1 MIALLLAA
9 ALAQEAPPVTG
20 LAWRW
25 DDAAPRRYHLRAGVD
40 SSEVLA
46 FKGWRN
52 ADLQIT
58 GFDLQLVV
66 TCAPD
71 GKPTKRTLAMRCEI
85 DDAAL
90 SVLPMPNS
98 VGLTVPVATD
108 WATRVKDARVGA
120 VLGTDGGLRSFDLAG
135 IDAVIER
142 EQQVQVVLEVML
154 RRAFSAFDLD
164 LPKDG
169 SAGSLGAWLGK
180 ADAMFGLPSAAGQLG
195 DHELEHRVL
204 AARPPIVLLSFK
216 GRGTIASG
224 AEVRDGQLATAASA
238 TLEGT
243 AVFDV
248 AQGDLLQVQ
257 STFFGWPTAGA
268 TGQTNTGVPTIRQQL
283 VLTRLVEGMTAP
295 VMPPSRELTE
305 FVVPYP

>member
-1 MIALLLAA
+1 MITLLLAA
-9 ALAQEAPPVTG
+9 ALAQDAAPLTG

-25 DDAAPRRYHLRAGVD
+25 EGGAPRRYHLRAQVD
-40 SSEVLA
+40 SAEVLA

-66 TCAPD
+66 TCTPE
-71 GKPTKRTLAMRCEI
+71 GKPTRRVMPMRCEV

-98 VGLTVPVATD
+98 VGRTVPVALD
-108 WATRVKDARVGA
+108 WVTRVKDARISAVVG
-120 VLGTDGGLRSFDLAG
+120 LDGGLQSFDLAG
-135 IDAVIER
+135 LDPAIER
-142 EQQVQVVLEVML
+142 EQQVQVVLEVMS
-154 RRAFSAFDLD
+154 RRAFSAFDVH

-169 SAGSLGAWLGK
+169 TAGPEAAWIGRS
-180 ADAMFGLPSAAGQLG
+180 DAMFGLPSASGQVG
-195 DHELEHRVL
+195 DHVIEHRVL
-204 AARPPIVLLSFK
+204 ALRAPIALVGFS

-224 AEVRDGQLATAASA
+224 SEVRDGQLATAATA

-243 AVFDV
+243 ATFDV
-248 AQGDLLQVQ
+248 TAGELLQVQ
-257 STFFGWPTAGA
+257 SRFLGWPTAGA
-268 TGQTNTGVPTIRQQL
+268 TGQSNTGVPTLRQAL
-283 VLTRLVEGMTAP
+283 SLTRLVDGMTAP
-295 VMPPSRELTE
+295 VLPAPQELSG